1 MLAITNCNF
10 SKSSCFKKNNL
21 TKKSMVDQCFNKVEP
36 AKSATL
42 SKNGAHLRAFYRSAV
57 NSNAFTKQPPWRMFL
72 FRRSRVAV

>member
-1 MLAITNCNF
+1 
-10 SKSSCFKKNNL
+10 
-21 TKKSMVDQCFNKVEP
+21 MVDQCFNKVEP